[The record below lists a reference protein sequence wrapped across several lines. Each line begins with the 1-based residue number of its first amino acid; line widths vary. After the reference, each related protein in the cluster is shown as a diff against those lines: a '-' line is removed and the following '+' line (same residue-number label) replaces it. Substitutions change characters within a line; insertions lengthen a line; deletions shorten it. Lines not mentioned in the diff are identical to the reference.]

1 MKSVVIY
8 LVQFLYLFFHI
19 IIYFNIF
26 FIIVQLFYK
35 NIKLFRLNFIFIFLF
50 NVQIYNSESKNFFQ
64 IINLL

>member
-50 NVQIYNSESKNFFQ
+50 NIQIYNSESKNFFQ